1 MICTKM
7 TEIQQ
12 VDYQFQNK
20 CDNLM
25 KLLPKIQC
33 HKCERV
39 PGPRAADRNRYVC
52 QNSHH
57 LCEECKHK
65 KCPCGS
71 STGGRNNPAP
81 STMIPLL
88 FDVFGL
94 PWPCQNYPKGCRE
107 ILIESELENHEINC
121 VFRLVNCV
129 DNLCTKG
136 AIDKKIYWQ
145 SLRIDMYQDALGQP
159 KTRKDKKIVFKD
171 VLDHFENDCKTTDG
185 PAFSPAIK
193 VEGDKNSFV
202 FQVNLANLIFSLYLT
217 PRKMEIQEHCVSKEN
232 SSILIKN
239 KLTFFVVGCL
249 NGEVPRFLK
258 HNFYNCNRNEE
269 CHMWVYMIG
278 SPSEAKNY
286 TSSISIASKDGN
298 EIYIRKGPVFTLD
311 DDYETVMEN
320 DSIFKIKYSFAKQ
333 MLDESSKLLVQVMIH
348 RNVEDAKF

>member
-1 MICTKM
+1 M

-12 VDYQFQNK
+12 IDYQFQNK

-33 HKCERV
+33 HNCERV

-57 LCEECKHK
+57 LCDECKYE

-71 STGGRNNPAP
+71 SIGRNDPAP

-94 PWPCQNYPKGCRE
+94 PWPCQNYPRGCRE

-129 DNLCTKG
+129 DNFHF
-136 AIDKKIYWQ
+136 
-145 SLRIDMYQDALGQP
+145 
-159 KTRKDKKIVFKD
+159 KKIVFKD
-171 VLDHFENDCKTTDG
+171 VLDHFENDCNTTDG

-202 FQVNLANLIFSLYLT
+202 FQVYLANLAFSLHLT
-217 PRKMEIQEHCVSKEN
+217 PRKMEIQENRS
-232 SSILIKN
+232 

-249 NGEVPRFLK
+249 NGEVPRFWK
-258 HNFYNCNRNEE
+258 HHFNNCNRNEE

-286 TSSISIASKDGN
+286 TSSISVASKDGN
-298 EIYIRKGPVFTLD
+298 EIYVRKGPVFTLD
-311 DDYETVMEN
+311 NDYETVMEN

-333 MLDESSKLLVQVMIH
+333 MLDESSKLLVQVMVQ
-348 RNVEDAKF
+348 RNVEEQ